1 MRGTTPTHKFTLP
14 FDTSLIKEVMVIYAQ
29 DDVEVFHKSTDEC
42 ILEGNTV
49 TTKLTQI
56 ETLSLAQDR
65 PVSVQLRAL
74 TLEGDAIKTKPRMLS
89 PGVCYNDEVLI

>member
-42 ILEGNTV
+42 ILKENTV
-49 TTKLTQI
+49 TTELTQI
-56 ETLSLAQDR
+56 ETLSLSEER
-65 PVSVQLRAL
+65 PVQIQLRML
-74 TLEGDAIKTKPRMLS
+74 TSEGKAIKTKPRTVS
-89 PGVCYNDEVLI
+89 PGVCLNDEVLI